1 MLVVVAVVVEVMI
14 IVVHVPNLGH
24 DRRGLVVVITA
35 VVIVIV
41 VRDGSGGRGGPHIVS
56 PLLVASNNKNHHYL
70 ANLSN
75 ASRLHNSHSF
85 EHLRKCISTKP
96 TDPRNNEPIRKWC

>member
-24 DRRGLVVVITA
+24 DRRGLVVMITA

-41 VRDGSGGRGGPHIVS
+41 VRDRSGGRSGPHILS
-56 PLLVASNNKNHHYL
+56 PLLEAPKKKN
-70 ANLSN
+70 
-75 ASRLHNSHSF
+75 
-85 EHLRKCISTKP
+85 IGIWT
-96 TDPRNNEPIRKWC
+96 I